1 MRSFVDDPCN
11 ESNLKL
17 EAGPLIKAYEPRLR
31 AACREIMRDQASFG
45 RALIDNI
52 PKMMF
57 IFLPLIALV
66 MAVLYLGS
74 RRYYVEHL
82 LFFVH
87 FHAFFFLGGIVV
99 LLVERLGDL
108 AGPPPPRAFEVLG
121 NVLGAAFMVY
131 VPWYLYRAM
140 RRVYGQ
146 GRGLT
151 IVKWSAL
158 GIAYVICMSLTAVG
172 LLFYTAL
179 SLDPTGS

>member
-1 MRSFVDDPCN
+1 
-11 ESNLKL
+11 
-17 EAGPLIKAYEPRLR
+17 
-31 AACREIMRDQASFG
+31 MRDQASFG
-45 RALIDNI
+45 RALIDNV

-57 IFLPLIALV
+57 IFLPLMALA

-87 FHAFFFLGGIVV
+87 FHAFFFLAGFIV
-99 LLVERLGDL
+99 LLVERLGVL
-108 AGPPPPRAFEVLG
+108 WGPPPPRAFEVLG
-121 NVLGAAFMVY
+121 NVLGTAFVVY

-146 GRGLT
+146 GRVLT
-151 IVKWSAL
+151 FVKWSAL
-158 GIAYVICMSLTAVG
+158 GVAYVICLTLTAVG

-179 SLDPTGS
+179 SLDPAGP